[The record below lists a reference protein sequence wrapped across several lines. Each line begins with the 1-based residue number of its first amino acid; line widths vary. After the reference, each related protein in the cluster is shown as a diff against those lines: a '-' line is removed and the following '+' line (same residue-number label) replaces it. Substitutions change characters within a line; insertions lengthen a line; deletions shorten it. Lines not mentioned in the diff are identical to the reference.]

1 MLSSVAGTG
10 LNRKGIIG
18 VRAFASQISPVATS
32 MPSNNIHNTTQSS
45 PVPASPSQTSTPS
58 PAPAIPVAEPTATPG
73 AATKKPRVRRKL
85 RAPLTMTENAIDRV
99 KVLLAKKPDA
109 MGIRL
114 GVRTR
119 GCNGLSYTL
128 NYAYGQEKFEEMVE
142 EGDVRVLIEPKA
154 LMHIVG
160 TTMDYKEDALT
171 AEFTFTNPNAK
182 GECGC
187 GESFNT

>member
-1 MLSSVAGTG
+1 
-10 LNRKGIIG
+10 
-18 VRAFASQISPVATS
+18 
-32 MPSNNIHNTTQSS
+32 
-45 PVPASPSQTSTPS
+45 
-58 PAPAIPVAEPTATPG
+58 
-73 AATKKPRVRRKL
+73 
-85 RAPLTMTENAIDRV
+85 MTDNAIERL

-109 MGIRL
+109 YGIRL

-128 NYAYGQEKFEEMVE
+128 NYAYGREKFEEMVE
-142 EGDVRVLIEPKA
+142 ENGVRVLIEPKA

-160 TTMDYKEDALT
+160 TSMDYKEDALT
-171 AEFTFTNPNAK
+171 AEFTFVNPNAK